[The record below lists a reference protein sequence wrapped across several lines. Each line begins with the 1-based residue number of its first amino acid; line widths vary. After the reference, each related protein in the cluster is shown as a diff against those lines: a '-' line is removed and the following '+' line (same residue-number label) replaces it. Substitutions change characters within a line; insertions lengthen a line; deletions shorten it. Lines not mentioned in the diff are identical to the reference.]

1 MKKAY
6 NQIQIQPD
14 QNRKRFLV
22 YLVTNMKTLALY
34 IALMICSFVSACDV
48 QSGITKKSVE
58 KYAPTPTPERT
69 VEVVEKI
76 EPADFVNVD
85 TTAQG
90 PQLSI
95 NKTTNKTTVDCNK
108 YNKVVVNGNAQEIS
122 IKGVCKQL
130 MINGDKNQIVAVA
143 FSEIVLNGFEN
154 NVQYSKY
161 ANGKKP
167 LITDNGKENTILK
180 ANPPSKP

>member
-1 MKKAY
+1 MK
-6 NQIQIQPD
+6 I
-14 QNRKRFLV
+14 
-22 YLVTNMKTLALY
+22 LALY
-34 IALMICSFVSACDV
+34 IPLLICSFVSACDV
-48 QSGITKKSVE
+48 QSGISKKSVE

-76 EPADFVNVD
+76 DPAEVINIDVN
-85 TTAQG
+85 AKG

-108 YNKVVVNGNAQEIS
+108 YNKVVVNGNALEIS
-122 IKGVCKQL
+122 VKGVCKQL

-167 LITDNGKENTILK
+167 LITDNGKENAILK
-180 ANPPSKP
+180 AAPPDLK